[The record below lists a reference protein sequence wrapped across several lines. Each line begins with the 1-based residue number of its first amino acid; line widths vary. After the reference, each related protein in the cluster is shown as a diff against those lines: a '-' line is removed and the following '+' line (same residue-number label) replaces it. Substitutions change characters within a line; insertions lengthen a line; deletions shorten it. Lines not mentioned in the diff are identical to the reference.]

1 MNANTN
7 SANANGRSSCSK
19 KFCKVC
25 FDAGKPETVYTNHTV
40 KTMNVRTGK
49 METTCVT
56 LLALE
61 CRYCFKAG
69 HTVKFCPV
77 LKESNKGRK
86 EQEIQHA
93 RERHGTTA
101 SATALEKAVVKK
113 GFALLQEESDDDE
126 VTVAPTVQTVVDNVD
141 FPALPVNAGGA
152 PKLQTV
158 MTFAATAALP
168 PKPKVT
174 FAAVPVTA
182 PAPPPIKEQD
192 LDEDSD
198 YEVNDDDE
206 EPSTPYRCPDVDSC
220 FSYRERHGYAE
231 DDSW

>member
-1 MNANTN
+1 MNA
-7 SANANGRSSCSK
+7 
-19 KFCKVC
+19 
-25 FDAGKPETVYTNHTV
+25 
-40 KTMNVRTGK
+40 RTGK
-49 METTCVT
+49 LETTCVT

-113 GFALLQEESDDDE
+113 GFALLQEDSDDDE

-141 FPALPVNAGGA
+141 FPALPVKAGGA

-182 PAPPPIKEQD
+182 PIKEQD

-198 YEVNDDDE
+198 YEVNDDDD
-206 EPSTPYRCPDVDSC
+206 EPQMPAVSYSDSC